1 MTLVPHCDKMCLSRT
16 LSSCYLANS
25 IFLLKKDVNDIQSA
39 IANMNTG
46 QSSSYVDESYAE
58 HYIALSE
65 KADAEM
71 ERLVSVVGI
80 LATVYTIFGALIV
93 FKAPHEIDQRISK
106 LDKLSAE
113 AKEAAEEAK
122 YQAEIIDSVAND
134 YNGPLTNYDKL
145 RRISKVIDKYPN
157 KADAYIQRGFIYDGM
172 GKYDEAISDY
182 KVGLKYGGDKSS
194 YFENM
199 GIALNKKGEF
209 KKALSLYTKAIDLD
223 PEDPINYANRG
234 SCYDDMEE
242 YELAINDYC
251 KAIKLDDGCKEAY
264 KNRSLLYRSQIVI
277 EDDEEKK
284 NEFYE
289 KMISDLKKA
298 LEIDPEDNHTRNL
311 IRNNLKPDI
320 NPDEMI
326 AKIDEK
332 IGDLEI
338 EDKNYFSAL
347 KQYIESSVYYFRETM
362 TQHKDY
368 SIDIQ
373 RLISKIFEINYEDV
387 VNDLPKLSHE
397 LRKFCQ
403 FLRSFAVKLYIN
415 GNKNIAEKG
424 FLILSRYDFDKEWA
438 INLAFMKR
446 RNETSITSLSLVEL
460 LDICENST
468 DAIWC
473 LNKSLAYISG
483 SDNHEISW
491 EKAIE
496 IATKITENIE
506 NALEWWSD
514 IRIVGDSEHNMVIL
528 LLLAAKKINLNDSK
542 SIDERINQARA
553 DGYFIPESI

>member
-1 MTLVPHCDKMCLSRT
+1 METD
-16 LSSCYLANS
+16 
-25 IFLLKKDVNDIQSA
+25 
-39 IANMNTG
+39 

-58 HYIALSE
+58 QYIALSE

-113 AKEAAEEAK
+113 ANDAAEEAK
-122 YQAEIIDSVAND
+122 YQAEIIDSVVND
-134 YNGPLTNYDKL
+134 YNGHMTNYDKL

-157 KADAYIQRGFIYDGM
+157 KADAYIQRGFIYDSM

-194 YFENM
+194 YFGNM
-199 GIALNKKGEF
+199 GIALNKKGEL
-209 KKALSLYTKAIDLD
+209 KKALSFYTKAIDLD
-223 PEDPINYANRG
+223 PEDAINYANRG
-234 SCYDDMEE
+234 SCYDDMDE
-242 YELAINDYC
+242 YELAIDDYC

-264 KNRSLLYRSQIVI
+264 KNRSLTYRSQIVI

-284 NEFYE
+284 NELYE

-311 IRNNLKPDI
+311 LRNNLRPDI

-338 EDKNYFSAL
+338 EGKNYFSAL
-347 KQYIESSVYYFRETM
+347 KQYIESSVYYFKETM
-362 TQHKDY
+362 QQHKDY
-368 SIDIQ
+368 SVDIQ
-373 RLISKIFEINYEDV
+373 RLISKIFEINIEDV
-387 VNDLPKLSHE
+387 VSELPRLSHE
-397 LRKFCQ
+397 LMLFCQ
-403 FLRSFAVKLYIN
+403 LLRSFAVKLYIG
-415 GNKNIAEKG
+415 GNKNIAEKS
-424 FLILSRYDFDKEWA
+424 FLILSRYDSDKGWA

-446 RNETSITSLSLVEL
+446 RNETTITSLSLLEL
-460 LDICENST
+460 LDMCEKST

-473 LNKSLAYISG
+473 LNKSLAYVSG

-491 EKAIE
+491 EKAVE
-496 IATKITENIE
+496 TVTKITENIE

-514 IRIVGDSEHNMVIL
+514 IEIVGDSEHNMVIIIL
-528 LLLAAKKINLNDSK
+528 LITKKINFNDSK

-553 DGYFIPESI
+553 DGYFIPEDV

>member
-1 MTLVPHCDKMCLSRT
+1 METD
-16 LSSCYLANS
+16 
-25 IFLLKKDVNDIQSA
+25 
-39 IANMNTG
+39 

-113 AKEAAEEAK
+113 ANDAAEEAK
-122 YQAEIIDSVAND
+122 YQAEIIDSVVND
-134 YNGPLTNYDKL
+134 YNGHMTNYDKL

-157 KADAYIQRGFIYDGM
+157 KADAYIQRGFIYDSM

-194 YFENM
+194 YFGNM
-199 GIALNKKGEF
+199 GIALNKKGEL
-209 KKALSLYTKAIDLD
+209 KKALSFYTKAIDLD
-223 PEDPINYANRG
+223 PEDAINYANRG
-234 SCYDDMEE
+234 SCYDDMDE
-242 YELAINDYC
+242 YELAIDDYC

-264 KNRSLLYRSQIVI
+264 KNRSLTYRSQIVI

-284 NEFYE
+284 NELYE

-311 IRNNLKPDI
+311 LRNNLRPDI

-338 EDKNYFSAL
+338 EGKNYFSAL
-347 KQYIESSVYYFRETM
+347 KQYIESSVYYFKETM
-362 TQHKDY
+362 QQHKDY
-368 SIDIQ
+368 SVDIQ
-373 RLISKIFEINYEDV
+373 RLISKIFEINIEDV
-387 VNDLPKLSHE
+387 VSELPRLSHE
-397 LRKFCQ
+397 LMLFCQ
-403 FLRSFAVKLYIN
+403 LLRSFAVKLYIG

-424 FLILSRYDFDKEWA
+424 FLILSRYDSDKGWA

-446 RNETSITSLSLVEL
+446 RNETTITSLSLLEL
-460 LDICENST
+460 LDMCEKST

-473 LNKSLAYISG
+473 LNKSLAYVSG

-491 EKAIE
+491 EKAVE
-496 IATKITENIE
+496 TVTKITENIE

-514 IRIVGDSEHNMVIL
+514 IEIVGDSEHNMVIIIL
-528 LLLAAKKINLNDSK
+528 LITKKINFNDSK

-553 DGYFIPESI
+553 DGYFIPEDV